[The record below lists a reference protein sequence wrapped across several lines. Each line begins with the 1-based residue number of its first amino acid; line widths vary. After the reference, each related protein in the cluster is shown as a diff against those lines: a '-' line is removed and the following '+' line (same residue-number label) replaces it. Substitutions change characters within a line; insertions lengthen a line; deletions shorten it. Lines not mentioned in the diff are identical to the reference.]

1 MSELTAPIVFKND
14 EKRIVQG
21 PVLIPNEED
30 TDGDVVSK
38 EKIEE
43 VAHQFVEDYGNI
55 DIQHSTQNVGKMV
68 ESYVTPVELKG
79 QDGEVIPKGSWML
92 GVRVTNDNV
101 WKSVKS
107 GDIGGFSIMAI
118 PKAMKGKKTAKSSAK
133 RTTLKD
139 LGDDWLVNF
148 VSLVDEPAVPKAK
161 FVAIKS
167 KKKDEEGEKSIL
179 KSIKELLTSIV
190 EKEEPE
196 EMEENQEPKDDEGG
210 DITLTPEQ
218 LQKIIKET
226 VKTTVSEVIEQ
237 MKDDEP
243 EDDQDTNDGDD
254 EENKDEETKEKEELE
269 KRLQE
274 VEKALKNR
282 PKGIFSK
289 SLAGQDGDT
298 VHKQQDEQPTRDAF
312 GRKIKK

>member
-38 EKIEE
+38 EKVEE
-43 VAHQFVEDYGNI
+43 VAHKFVEDYGNI

-118 PKAMKGKKTAKSSAK
+118 PKAMKGREIAKSSAK

-139 LGDDWLVNF
+139 LGDDWIVNF

-167 KKKDEEGEKSIL
+167 KKQDEKEEKGIL
-179 KSIKELLTSIV
+179 KSIKELLASIV
-190 EKEEPE
+190 EKEESE
-196 EMEENQEPKDDEGG
+196 EMEGDQEPKDDEGG
-210 DITLTPEQ
+210 DITLTAEE
-218 LQKIIKET
+218 LQKIIEET
-226 VKTTVSEVIEQ
+226 VKKTVVEVLEKLQ
-237 MKDDEP
+237 DEP
-243 EDDQDTNDGDD
+243 EDDQETDD
-254 EENKDEETKEKEELE
+254 ESETEEKEELE

-282 PKGIFSK
+282 PKGNFSK

-298 VHKQQDEQPTRDAF
+298 VHKQQDVQPTRDAF